1 MADVG
6 NHPKHYNKGKIEV
19 IDFIED
25 QQLDFH
31 IATAVQYICRA
42 GFKEEPGMSLEE
54 KEIQDLEKAL
64 WYIKRKIRLL
74 RRKQNVHSNNSTN
87 KASTSN

>member
-1 MADVG
+1 MADVV

-19 IDFIED
+19 IDFVED

-31 IATAVQYICRA
+31 RATAVKYICRA
-42 GFKEEPGMSLEE
+42 GSKEEAGMTLEE

-64 WYIKRKIRLL
+64 WYIKRKIRFL
-74 RRKQNVHSNNSTN
+74 RRKQNVHSNNSTH
-87 KASTSN
+87 KAPSSN